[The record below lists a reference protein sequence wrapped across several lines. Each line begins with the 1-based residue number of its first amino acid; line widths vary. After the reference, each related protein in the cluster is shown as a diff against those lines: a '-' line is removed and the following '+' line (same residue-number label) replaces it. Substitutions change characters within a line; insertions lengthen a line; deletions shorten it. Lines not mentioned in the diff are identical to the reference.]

1 MPHKDPDLQDPMM
14 LVGVEV
20 DCPAVSPAP
29 AEPDAS
35 RPDASATQAMAE
47 CFVEEFL
54 RMGVAPDELLE
65 LFRQPVYAAAH
76 QAYRELGEE
85 AIRDLV
91 EAYRKV
97 WRPIRIIDS

>member
-1 MPHKDPDLQDPMM
+1 MPHKDPDIQDPMM

-20 DCPAVSPAP
+20 DCP
-29 AEPDAS
+29 DG
-35 RPDASATQAMAE
+35 SATRAMAE

-54 RMGVAPDELLE
+54 RMGLAPEEVLE
-65 LFRQPVYAAAH
+65 LFRQPAYAAAH

-97 WRPIRIIDS
+97 WRPIRIIDNPEAASPDST